1 MTKKTEAASERD
13 LIKFNSHVTELPIE
27 VINSTSSERF
37 VPYGLNN
44 LYPNFLLKLYNESPL
59 HKGIINSKIDYII
72 GDGITVKGGD
82 TPVTLKPNAKDS
94 FPEFVSK
101 LVNDYLIFNYYAVEV
116 VYNKLGSPIQYNHV
130 PAHKVRC
137 NRDRSKFWYSN
148 DWFREPN
155 INVSYDY
162 WKPGANTD
170 GYNKLFFFT
179 SYSPSVNDIYPIPDY
194 SGAIKSLETDIAIR
208 DFQINNIENQFSV
221 SSIITFFGGMPN
233 DESKR
238 ETVRKITNAYT
249 GANGGK
255 MIIDFQ
261 TKEGTAPDVKNIA
274 PSEWEKAYIEVKK
287 DVLQDILTA
296 HSAVSPLLF
305 GIKTEGQ
312 LGGATEL
319 ETAYEIFKNLFVKN
333 RRNELESGLNK
344 LFADSGIGEL
354 EFKDKGSLFSATLTD
369 AMKMKTYTVNEI
381 RAEAGLPPLLNGD
394 RLIDEVK
401 PVPTQEPTTVGQIPD
416 NDIAG
421 SPVQATPVKPVA
433 STVSSTAP
441 AKPSGFNS
449 DSTLTFG
456 HLTDDDFEK
465 VKHIGSAKQDFR
477 VFKKLD
483 YHIEKFSDLKAIELQ
498 FDDEKDISDW
508 IVKNGVKNMTLVQI
522 KAAIRKDL
530 GISIIT
536 SDLKKVI
543 QSLEDSGVINKSDLD
558 KSITIRPTEKTMQPA
573 LENIRRVEVRY
584 SYEGPQDDKN
594 RPFCAKLMA
603 NDKYYSREDI
613 QQMSL
618 LFGYSIFDYRGGFYH
633 NPNTNVTTPYCRHR
647 WVASS
652 VVRINPEGDLTN
664 D

>member
-27 VINSTSSERF
+27 VINSTSTDRF

-72 GDGITVKGGD
+72 GDGVTVKGGD
-82 TPVTLKPNAKDS
+82 TAVILKPNAKDS
-94 FPEFVSK
+94 FPEFISK

-116 VYNKLGSPIQYNHV
+116 VYNKLGNPIQYNHV

-162 WKPGANTD
+162 WKPGINADCT
-170 GYNKLFFFT
+170 NKLFFFT
-179 SYSPSVNDIYPIPDY
+179 SYSPSVNNIHPIPDY

-233 DESKR
+233 DEVKR

-255 MIIDFQ
+255 MIIGFENKDGQ
-261 TKEGTAPDVKNIA
+261 APDVKNIA

-344 LFADSGIGEL
+344 LFADAQIGEL
-354 EFKDKGSLFSATLTD
+354 EFKDKGSLFSATLSD
-369 AMKMKTYTVNEI
+369 VMKMKTYTVNEI

-401 PVPTQEPTTVGQIPD
+401 PVPTQEPTVTGELPKVD
-416 NDIAG
+416 ATG
-421 SPVQATPVKPVA
+421 SVAPVVATPA
-433 STVSSTAP
+433 NTNSTAP
-441 AKPSGFNS
+441 AKPTGFNS
-449 DSTLTFG
+449 DVTMNFQ

-483 YHIEKFSDLKAIELQ
+483 YNIENFSDVKAIELQ
-498 FDDEKDISDW
+498 FDDDKDIADYL
-508 IVKNGVKNMTLVQI
+508 IKNGIKNMTIVQI

-530 GISIIT
+530 GIAVT
-536 SDLKKVI
+536 AADLKKVI
-543 QSLEDSGVINKSDLD
+543 QGLEDSGVINKSDLD
-558 KSITIRPTEKTMQPA
+558 KGITIKPTEKSMQPA

-584 SYEGPQDDKN
+584 SYDGVQDDRN
-594 RPFCAKLMA
+594 RPFCAKLLA

-613 QQMSL
+613 QQMSS
-618 LFGYSIFDYRGGFYH
+618 LFGYDVFAYRGGFYH
-633 NPNTNVTTPYCRHR
+633 NPATNTTTPYCRHR
-647 WVASS
+647 FVAHS
-652 VVRINPEGDLTN
+652 VVRITPEGESNN